1 MVKTSWIS
9 ANDAG
14 STCGSNAPIGNP
26 AICPIEKY
34 INGSM
39 NTTDATKRINSV
51 FEWSV
56 FFSLPTL
63 LLAAIFPRS
72 ASSAVAP

>member
-39 NTTDATKRINSV
+39 NTTDATKRISSV
-51 FEWSV
+51 FE
-56 FFSLPTL
+56 
-63 LLAAIFPRS
+63 
-72 ASSAVAP
+72 